1 MSKNNIYFSPQNF
14 ERNRILFQQYNP
26 DFPMLEKDILKL
38 INYMR
43 TNPEKYFNEFS
54 KYFETDFL
62 YKINNDL
69 NDIKSLKLFPLST
82 KKEISQAGKDYLDY
96 LAEHMI
102 DKKYFSSNNGAKTG
116 FNLKT
121 RLSKYGERSGKIFE
135 SVIINSSC
143 AEEIV
148 NKLVK
153 DEKARSVIF
162 SPNMKYIGIT
172 CGFMSK
178 WNSICTI
185 IDIVQDFNAYKDIN
199 DLSSIKIIS
208 TIEDDEIENV
218 NENFEKNSKSNKE
231 NDNINE
237 NINNLFSKTSRGSK
251 IFKSNAKKPKF
262 HINIYDNNYFNEKEK
277 CEENNNEDINNIF
290 PLTER
295 IGNVKNN
302 PSRNGHKITNRNN
315 LKSPLVTYKSD
326 AYLVFNKTSINK
338 EKTESLERINSD
350 VFNKINCNFT
360 AYNKFPN
367 FGNKLKNLNDS
378 MNNSKNSNHN
388 IKNDTNDVK
397 DINNIK
403 KMNKDKIN
411 IIYNRNN
418 KKIEVRLKNGT
429 EKDKN
434 ISEKIKVKQ
443 KVKIF
448 NLFNGIKSRIK
459 KEKEAKDNEKKDIG
473 EYAIRNNSN
482 NKNIKNEELIKNFN
496 NKETIKTELTDIK
509 NINNNNNNN
518 NNYNISFD
526 DKSYSFFSR
535 DNHNY
540 NNSKEIQLSTI
551 DQNNNTNNVKQ
562 SRNLNSFFSHDTDIC
577 KILEQKEKLNKK
589 IKNVKKMKNC
599 EENDD
604 KKNKSIIDYEN
615 ISFKFAKNNN
625 EDNEATLKIEE
636 AKNNNANLDENN
648 YDKYDDCCFHNKKEI
663 KQLIRLYNKERIEKK
678 ERKNRIK
685 NMVLSSNIYNINNEI
700 NNTDCCNKKETATF
714 FYNNHNSDSSEE
726 KEKKIKV
733 YVKHKINNSNSNK
746 KVKKKIINNASS
758 GNIKTKRYYCPKKI
772 IAEISLN
779 KISNRNN
786 SENNTR
792 NYKGKKRIYSYK
804 TQRSKIFK
812 NKSYENIMTENIIK
826 RNSLLD
832 KYISDLEENNMFKS
846 TQYQFKKRSTNNEN
860 LETNVNSDIND
871 FVDEITKKNESKF
884 NKKNIKEIEINN
896 FFYNINN
903 YNTSKNYIY
912 RKSQIK
918 PENKNFFNFYKTLNK
933 YMKISHQINNKLNS
947 SNNIKANDLNQA
959 STKKKYIIPYKY
971 RELNH

>member
-14 ERNRILFQQYNP
+14 ERNRILFPQYNP
-26 DFPMLEKDILKL
+26 DFSFLEKEILKL

-54 KYFETDFL
+54 KYFESDFL

-69 NDIKSLKLFPLST
+69 NDIESLKLFPLNT

-96 LAEHMI
+96 LAENMI
-102 DKKYFSSNNGAKTG
+102 DKKYFSSNNGVKTG
-116 FNLKT
+116 FNLKS

-162 SPNMKYIGIT
+162 NPNMKYIGIT

-218 NENFEKNSKSNKE
+218 KENLEKNSKSNKE
-231 NDNINE
+231 NDNINA
-237 NINNLFSKTSRGSK
+237 NNLFSKASQG
-251 IFKSNAKKPKF
+251 SNAKKSKF
-262 HINIYDNNYFNEKEK
+262 HIKIDNNNYFNEKEK
-277 CEENNNEDINNIF
+277 CEENNNEDINDAF

-295 IGNVKNN
+295 IGNSKNN
-302 PSRNGHKITNRNN
+302 PSRNGHKLINRNT

-326 AYLVFNKTSINK
+326 AYLIFNKTNTNH
-338 EKTESLERINSD
+338 EKIETLERINSD
-350 VFNKINCNFT
+350 VLNKINCNLT
-360 AYNKFPN
+360 SYNKFPN

-378 MNNSKNSNHN
+378 MNNNKKSNHN
-388 IKNDTNDVK
+388 IINNTN
-397 DINNIK
+397 DINNINNYNNL
-403 KMNKDKIN
+403 NKGKIN

-429 EKDKN
+429 EKDKKV
-434 ISEKIKVKQ
+434 SEKIKVKQ

-448 NLFNGIKSRIK
+448 HSFNGIKSKLK
-459 KEKEAKDNEKKDIG
+459 KEKEVKDNVKKDIG
-473 EYAIRNNSN
+473 EYTIRNNSNN

-496 NKETIKTELTDIK
+496 NKETIKTELADIK

-535 DNHNY
+535 DNHN
-540 NNSKEIQLSTI
+540 SKDIQLSTI

-577 KILEQKEKLNKK
+577 KILEQKDKYNQK
-589 IKNVKKMKNC
+589 IKNVKKNKIC

-604 KKNKSIIDYEN
+604 KDNKNKSKIDYEN
-615 ISFKFAKNNN
+615 ISFKIAKNNN
-625 EDNEATLKIEE
+625 EDNGSTIKLDEA
-636 AKNNNANLDENN
+636 NNNNENMDE
-648 YDKYDDCCFHNKKEI
+648 DKYDNYDNSYYHNKKEI

-678 ERKNRIK
+678 EKKNRIK
-685 NMVLSSNIYNINNEI
+685 NMVLCSNIYNINNEI
-700 NNTDCCNKKETATF
+700 NNNDYCNKKKTATF
-714 FYNNHNSDSSEE
+714 FYNNQNSDSSEE

-733 YVKHKINNSNSNK
+733 YVKHKINSSNPKK

-758 GNIKTKRYYCPKKI
+758 GNIKTKKYYFPKKI
-772 IAEISLN
+772 ITEISLN

-786 SENNTR
+786 SENNI
-792 NYKGKKRIYSYK
+792 NNNKGKKRIYSYK
-804 TQRSKIFK
+804 TQRSKIPK
-812 NKSYENIMTENIIK
+812 NKSYGNILTENIIK
-826 RNSLLD
+826 RNNLLD
-832 KYISDLEENNMFKS
+832 KYISDLEDNQIFKS
-846 TQYQFKKRSTNNEN
+846 TQYQFKKVATNNDN
-860 LETNVNSDIND
+860 LETNVNSDLNE
-871 FVDEITKKNESKF
+871 FVDEITRKNESKF
-884 NKKNIKEIEINN
+884 NKKDTKDIEINN

-912 RKSQIK
+912 RKSKIK

-933 YMKISHQINNKLNS
+933 YMKLSHKINDKLNS
-947 SNNIKANDLNQA
+947 TNNIKTNDYNRA
-959 STKKKYIIPYKY
+959 SSKKKYIIPYKY

>member
-1 MSKNNIYFSPQNF
+1 MSKNNIYFSPQVF

-26 DFPMLEKDILKL
+26 DFPILEKEILKL

-54 KYFETDFL
+54 KYFESDVF

-69 NDIKSLKLFPLST
+69 INIESVKLFPLST

-96 LAEHMI
+96 LAENMV
-102 DKKYFSSNNGAKTG
+102 DKKYFSSYNGVKTG
-116 FNLKT
+116 FNLKA

-135 SVIINSSC
+135 SVIINSSS

-153 DEKARSVIF
+153 DEKAKSVIF

-208 TIEDDEIENV
+208 TIEDDEIDNV

-231 NDNINE
+231 NDNINV
-237 NINNLFSKTSRGSK
+237 NNLFSKTSQGSK
-251 IFKSNAKKPKF
+251 IFKLNAKKPKF
-262 HINIYDNNYFNEKEK
+262 HINIENNNYFNEKEK
-277 CEENNNEDINNIF
+277 CEENNNEDINKVF

-295 IGNVKNN
+295 TGNTKNN
-302 PSRNGHKITNRNN
+302 QSRNGQKLTNRNT
-315 LKSPLVTYKSD
+315 LQSPLVTYKSD
-326 AYLVFNKTSINK
+326 AHLIFNKANTNH
-338 EKTESLERINSD
+338 ETTETLERINSD
-350 VFNKINCNFT
+350 VLNKINCNLT
-360 AYNKFPN
+360 VYNKFPN

-378 MNNSKNSNHN
+378 KNNSKKSNHN
-388 IKNDTNDVK
+388 IKYYTN
-397 DINNIK
+397 DINNINNYNNL
-403 KMNKDKIN
+403 NKDNIN

-434 ISEKIKVKQ
+434 VSEKIKVKH

-448 NLFNGIKSRIK
+448 HSFNGIKSKLK
-459 KEKEAKDNEKKDIG
+459 KEKEVKDNEKREIG
-473 EYAIRNNSN
+473 EYTIRNNANN
-482 NKNIKNEELIKNFN
+482 NKCIKNEELIKNIN

-509 NINNNNNNN
+509 NINNNNN

-535 DNHNY
+535 DNQNY
-540 NNSKEIQLSTI
+540 NNSKDIQLSTI
-551 DQNNNTNNVKQ
+551 EQNNNTNNIKQ

-577 KILEQKEKLNKK
+577 KILEQKDKYNQK
-589 IKNVKKMKNC
+589 IKNAKKNKNC
-599 EENDD
+599 EENDTKD
-604 KKNKSIIDYEN
+604 KYKSKIDYEN
-615 ISFKFAKNNN
+615 ISFNIAKNNN
-625 EDNEATLKIEE
+625 EDNESSIKLDE
-636 AKNNNANLDENN
+636 ANNNNGKIDENN
-648 YDKYDDCCFHNKKEI
+648 LDNYDNSYYHNKKEF

-685 NMVLSSNIYNINNEI
+685 NMVLSNNIYNINSEI
-700 NNTDCCNKKETATF
+700 NNNDCCNKKETATF

-726 KEKKIKV
+726 KDKKIKV
-733 YVKHKINNSNSNK
+733 YVKHKINISNPNK
-746 KVKKKIINNASS
+746 KIKKKIINNASS
-758 GNIKTKRYYCPKKI
+758 GNIKTKKYYFPKKI
-772 IAEISLN
+772 ITEINLN
-779 KISNRNN
+779 KISYRNN
-786 SENNTR
+786 SENNIS
-792 NYKGKKRIYSYK
+792 NNNSKKRIYSYK
-804 TQRSKIFK
+804 TQRSKMFK
-812 NKSYENIMTENIIK
+812 NKSYGNILTENIIK
-826 RNSLLD
+826 RNNLLD
-832 KYISDLEENNMFKS
+832 KYISDLEDNNMFKS
-846 TQYQFKKRSTNNEN
+846 TQYQFKKAATNNDN

-871 FVDEITKKNESKF
+871 FADEISKKNESKF
-884 NKKNIKEIEINN
+884 NKKDIKEIEINN

-903 YNTSKNYIY
+903 FNTSKNYIY
-912 RKSQIK
+912 RKSKIK

-933 YMKISHQINNKLNS
+933 YMKLSYKINDRLNS
-947 SNNIKANDLNQA
+947 TNNIKTNDYNQN
-959 STKKKYIIPYKY
+959 SSKKKYIIPYKY